1 MTSTDFSSIAAVL
14 AGDLAHKTHLGRNGR
29 TKPLS
34 LGTSTGPVRRTG
46 AIVGLLS
53 ALTLLAARWVAHIRH
68 RDQFHNLMK
77 LDDRMLADIGVDRDN
92 LWSALQGQ
100 QQTSVPD

>member
-14 AGDLAHKTHLGRNGR
+14 AGDTAQDKGVERNSRIKPTGRATSTRPLRRSGAIAGLLAHIHR
-29 TKPLS
+29 
-34 LGTSTGPVRRTG
+34 
-46 AIVGLLS
+46 
-53 ALTLLAARWVAHIRH
+53 LAKRLVAQMRH
-68 RDQFHNLMK
+68 RDQFHYLMK

-100 QQTSVPD
+100 QQTSVPE